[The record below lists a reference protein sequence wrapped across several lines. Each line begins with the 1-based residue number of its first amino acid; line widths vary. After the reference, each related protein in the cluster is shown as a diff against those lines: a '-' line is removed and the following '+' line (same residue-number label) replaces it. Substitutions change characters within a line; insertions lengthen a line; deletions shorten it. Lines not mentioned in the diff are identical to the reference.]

1 MKGADPEDGE
11 PVYRPVSTL
20 AVLALAAGLF
30 SALALATPVLWVV
43 PLLAAGLAVAAIRDT
58 AADRPDRAG
67 RGIALAG
74 LALAVGFGCQ
84 AVGFAVANHWVE
96 RGRAV
101 ATVEA
106 WQAAVAAG
114 DWSRARDFCA
124 PAALPAS
131 GDPFGGGPEPP
142 HDHTGE
148 ADHDHGDDSPAIDS
162 FRQLPAVAAVAAC
175 RRVRLAACRRDD
187 RQAAGSWRVS
197 LALADCDP
205 AAADEV
211 AVWVVPEI
219 ERMPRLTPGATG
231 TERVARWRIIR
242 FDLVE

>member
-84 AVGFAVANHWVE
+84 AIGFAVANHWVE

-101 ATVEA
+101 
-106 WQAAVAAG
+106 
-114 DWSRARDFCA
+114 
-124 PAALPAS
+124 
-131 GDPFGGGPEPP
+131 
-142 HDHTGE
+142 
-148 ADHDHGDDSPAIDS
+148 
-162 FRQLPAVAAVAAC
+162 
-175 RRVRLAACRRDD
+175 
-187 RQAAGSWRVS
+187 
-197 LALADCDP
+197 
-205 AAADEV
+205 
-211 AVWVVPEI
+211 
-219 ERMPRLTPGATG
+219 
-231 TERVARWRIIR
+231 
-242 FDLVE
+242 